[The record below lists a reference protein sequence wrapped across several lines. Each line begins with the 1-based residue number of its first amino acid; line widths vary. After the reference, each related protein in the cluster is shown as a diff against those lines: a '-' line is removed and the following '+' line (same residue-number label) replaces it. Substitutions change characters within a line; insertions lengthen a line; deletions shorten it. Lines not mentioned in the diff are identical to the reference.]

1 MTIDNIQRVIALDLA
16 TTTGYALA
24 AGGVFVHSASIS
36 FARDKGTKT
45 RPAEHIGQPMLNFQR
60 WLRQRIQ
67 EDKPT
72 AFAFED
78 VFRWSSSDAAKVFC
92 GLRGILMLNAA
103 YYDLPVFG
111 YAPGH
116 VKKYWT
122 GNGNADKALM
132 VAQTITRLPELATK
146 DMDDNE
152 ADAVAILHLHLN
164 QLTTTATT

>member
-1 MTIDNIQRVIALDLA
+1 MSTTLTRVIALDLA

-24 AGGVFVHSASIS
+24 AGGVFVHSASCS
-36 FARDKGTKT
+36 FKRHLGNKSM
-45 RPAEHIGQPMLNFQR
+45 PAEHIGQPMLNFQR

-92 GLRGILMLNAA
+92 GLRGILMLNSA
-103 YYDLPVFG
+103 YYGIPVFG
-111 YAPGH
+111 YSPGH
-116 VKKYWT
+116 VKKFWT

-132 VAQTITRLPELATK
+132 VAQTITRLPELAAK

-164 QLTTTATT
+164 QTREVAA